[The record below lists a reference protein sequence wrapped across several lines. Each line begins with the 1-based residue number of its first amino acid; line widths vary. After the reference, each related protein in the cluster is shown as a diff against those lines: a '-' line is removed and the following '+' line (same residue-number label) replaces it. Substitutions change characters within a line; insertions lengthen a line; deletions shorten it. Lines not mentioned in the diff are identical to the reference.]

1 MKPPYPGQGNPL
13 PPSLGKGQWVVENAI
28 FLSDEPY
35 APPPAPEKQ
44 STSAMR
50 SLPHGAIGLC
60 FEAAHVATVMRIS
73 VEDLL
78 EANQAGKLAVSN
90 WEVTPKPGD
99 RKAMRY
105 RFSLDVRHFDAT
117 IGYGP
122 SWAGLRP
129 AKPILFLRALCAS
142 VKRPIRVHGM
152 PASSGSGQ
160 VRNRHDGR

>member
-142 VKRPIRVHGM
+142 VTRPIRPHGT
-152 PASSGSGQ
+152 PVSSGSGQ
-160 VRNRHDGR
+160 VRSRHDGR

>member
-44 STSAMR
+44 STSAIR
-50 SLPHGAIGLC
+50 PLPDGANGLC
-60 FEAAHVATVMRIS
+60 FEAARVATVMRIS

-142 VKRPIRVHGM
+142 VTRPIRGHGR
-152 PASSGSGQ
+152 PASSGSTQ
-160 VRNRHDGR
+160 VRDRNSVQ